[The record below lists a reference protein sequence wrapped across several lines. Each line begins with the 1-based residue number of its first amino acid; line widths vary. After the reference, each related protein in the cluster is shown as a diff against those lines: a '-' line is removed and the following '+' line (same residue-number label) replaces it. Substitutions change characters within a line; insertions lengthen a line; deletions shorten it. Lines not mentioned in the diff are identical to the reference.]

1 MSAPVHVLKFLDH
14 MIQHA
19 ELKLGQHQ
27 TNELRKVR
35 DEIAELLEAANGPIC
50 HPDFDTRTKANLRL
64 AHALLRA
71 EGRTP

>member
-1 MSAPVHVLKFLDH
+1 MSAPVDVLEFLDYV
-14 MIQHA
+14 IQHA

-27 TNELRKVR
+27 ANELRKVR
-35 DEIAELLEAANGPIC
+35 DEIAELLDAANGTIC
-50 HPDFDTRTKANLRL
+50 HPDFEARTKANLRL

>member
-1 MSAPVHVLKFLDH
+1 MSAPIHVLKFVDR

-27 TNELRKVR
+27 ANELRKVR
-35 DEIAELLEAANGPIC
+35 DEIAELLDAANGTIC
-50 HPDFDTRTKANLRL
+50 HPDFEARTKANVRL

-71 EGRTP
+71 EGRNP